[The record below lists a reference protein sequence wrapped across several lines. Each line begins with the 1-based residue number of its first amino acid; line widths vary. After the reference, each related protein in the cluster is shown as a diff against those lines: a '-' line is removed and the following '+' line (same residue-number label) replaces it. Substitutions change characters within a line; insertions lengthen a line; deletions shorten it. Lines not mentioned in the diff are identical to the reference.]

1 MVEVHKQT
9 GKVPLVQIHDE
20 LAFSVE
26 DQKEAESLCVVMEK
40 GAPLQV
46 PTPCDISLGPS
57 WGDLKKV
64 DFKDISRIIP
74 EED

>member
-1 MVEVHKQT
+1 
-9 GKVPLVQIHDE
+9 
-20 LAFSVE
+20 
-26 DQKEAESLCVVMEK
+26 MEK